1 MTRVSH
7 TIDRIDATFDDP
19 NLVANAGLLLVATLS
34 QRLGLEALVNAT
46 VRLIGRAGGARP
58 GRKVLTLM
66 HAMIAGASHIDHSDV
81 LRAGSTSN
89 VLGHRVMAPS
99 TLGTFLRAFTFGH
112 VRQLEAVIGHA
123 LTRAWTLGA
132 GPGEAP
138 LVIDI
143 DSTICQVVGKHKHG
157 SGYGYTKV
165 LGYHPLLA
173 TRADTGEVLHARMR
187 KGSANTQRGARR
199 FIDEVVARVRRA
211 GATGPVTV
219 RVDSGFWSN
228 DTIVTLNRLDVRYTM
243 AVRTNTKGIAAAIAQ
258 IPDAA
263 WVDIDYTCD
272 GQAQVAE
279 CDYTTSR
286 GRHAI
291 TRRLVVRRTR
301 LTDTTQL
308 KLWPD
313 WRHHAFLTDLTGTT
327 VDVDQFH
334 RHHAVVELAIKDLKE
349 GAGLEHVP
357 SGNFSANSAWLQC
370 AVLAHNMIRWTT
382 ILGGIRGND
391 ELTVARTIR
400 TRLVAIPGRLVNRSG
415 RPTLR
420 LPTRWPWRN
429 TFTLALQQ
437 LRGLAFAPG

>member
-7 TIDRIDATFDDP
+7 KIDRIDVTFDDS
-19 NLVANAGLLLVATLS
+19 NLVGNAGLLLVATLS

-112 VRQLEAVIGHA
+112 VRQLEAVIGDA

-313 WRHHAFLTDLTGTT
+313 WRHHALLTDLTGTT